1 MCYDKGGGQCPTPL
15 LKTMTCL
22 IAYALMIGL
31 MMP

>member
-1 MCYDKGGGQCPTPL
+1 MCYDKGPAVPDPL

-22 IAYALMIGL
+22 IAYALIIGL